1 MAYEHVEHY
10 AGMGFRVG
18 LVSTSQVPPHFHTD
32 YEFLYSLH
40 GTASIIIPSGCQVIH
55 ENECLIVEKNI
66 IHMYSQKD
74 PALIIYLNINPNF
87 CASYFP
93 EFSNYYI
100 HQPHVTVQTA
110 PRFLR
115 AYQEFMYLFFQEG
128 FSPLADTKLKLMSG
142 LTKLCALML
151 TDLPGTVY
159 LPDAP
164 AKPKAANDRL
174 SKILNYALAN
184 HTRKV
189 TLSEIAEV
197 FQLDMYYLSHFIRK
211 HVGISFQ
218 DYLARIRL
226 DHALRLLEADP
237 KRKLADVS
245 YEAGFSDVRYLA
257 KAIESSFNCSVD
269 DFCRQLATDPG
280 PSALRS
286 KPLSSKSI
294 SFPSF
299 PFVPHDINSYIAR
312 SDEILDI
319 LRRHM
324 SGSSSGTL

>member
-1 MAYEHVEHY
+1 MAYEYVEHY
-10 AGMGFRVG
+10 AGMGFRINP
-18 LVSTSQVPPHFHTD
+18 VSTTQVPPHFHSD
-32 YEFLYSLH
+32 YELLYGLR
-40 GTASIIIPSGCQVIH
+40 GGATITTPSGCQVIQ
-55 ENECLIVEKNI
+55 EYECMIVEKNI
-66 IHMYSQKD
+66 IHMYSQK
-74 PALIIYLNINPNF
+74 PTSLVCCLNINPDF
-87 CASYFP
+87 CTSYFP
-93 EFSNYYI
+93 EFSNYYV
-100 HQPHVTVQTA
+100 QQAHVTPQTG
-110 PRFLR
+110 PHFLR

-128 FSPLADTKLKLMSG
+128 FSPLDGTKLKLMSG

-151 TDLPGTVY
+151 TDLPGTAY

-237 KRKLADVS
+237 KQKLADVS

-257 KAIESSFNCSVD
+257 KAIEGSFNCSMN
-269 DFCRQLATDPG
+269 DFCRQLLTDPG
-280 PSALRS
+280 PSDLRS
-286 KPLSSKSI
+286 APSNGSSI
-294 SFPSF
+294 TF
-299 PFVPHDINSYIAR
+299 PFVPHHVSSYIAR

-324 SGSSSGTL
+324 SGSPAGAL